1 MKKSY
6 FYSEF
11 IAMIMCRRVGLN
23 CIDINN
29 IYDVLVMLSQ
39 ALLSNKRVA
48 TESPSNNEDKS

>member
-1 MKKSY
+1 MEKSY
-6 FYSEF
+6 FNSEF
-11 IAMIMCRRVGLN
+11 IAMIMCRPVGLN
-23 CIDINN
+23 CNDINN